1 MEHPFVKSNFVIQ
14 DIARFRTQLYDTLI
28 GPHGLTT
35 SQAAVLST
43 LFKKDAQIQSE
54 LAATLKVGTVTLG
67 GLVDRLEAAGLVT
80 RQAVPGDRRAKCI
93 CLTPAAYPL
102 GRIMDQRAAE
112 LKELTFVGMSA
123 EDVEVFSTMLE
134 RVRENLLA
142 ALILQKKKSAN

>member
-1 MEHPFVKSNFVIQ
+1 MEKPLVKSNFVIQ

-43 LFKKDAQIQSE
+43 LFVRDEQIQSE
-54 LAATLKVGTVTLG
+54 LAATLKVGSVTLG
-67 GLVDRLEAAGLVT
+67 GLVDRLEAAGLVE
-80 RQAVPGDRRAKCI
+80 RRAMPGDRRANRV

-112 LKELTFVGMSA
+112 LKDLTFVDMSV
-123 EDVEVFSTMLE
+123 EEVEVFSDMLE

-142 ALILQKKKSAN
+142 ALGRAKNASGN